1 MQTNSPQN
9 LHKDHRK
16 RVRQEYLA
24 HGFDEKTPP
33 HKVLELLL
41 FYSIPRKDTNELA
54 HEVLNR
60 FGGSLENV
68 LDAEESELRSI
79 DGISDSTIVLFQLV
93 KHLIRTYRSKK
104 VLNTKQ
110 AHSFDELHEFLYA
123 KFLGLTKESFK
134 VLTLNNRGE
143 IISVDT
149 LNDGD
154 VSSVGVSTR
163 EIVEV
168 VIKHNATGVMV
179 AHNHPKG
186 TAIPSSDDITL
197 TSNINKALSHINV
210 FFLDHLIVTENDFV
224 SMRWSKE
231 YQHLFNKTAEH

>member
-1 MQTNSPQN
+1 MQKNIPQN

-16 RVRQEYLA
+16 RVRQEFLSR
-24 HGFDEKTPP
+24 GFDEKTPP

-60 FGGSLENV
+60 FGSLENV

-104 VLNTKQ
+104 VLNPKQ
-110 AHSFDELHEFLYA
+110 PTTFDELHEFLYA
-123 KFLGLTKESFK
+123 KFLGLNKESFK
-134 VLTLNNRGE
+134 VLTTNNRGE

-154 VSSVGVSTR
+154 VSSVGVSIR
-163 EIVEV
+163 EIIEV

-186 TAIPSSDDITL
+186 TAIPSGDDIDL
-197 TSNINKALSHINV
+197 TGKINKALSHIDV
-210 FFLDHLIVTENDFV
+210 FFLDHLIVTDNDFV
-224 SMRWSKE
+224 SMRLSKE
-231 YQHLFNKTAEH
+231 YQHLFNKTAD